1 MLICYCCFYSV
12 KCSFE
17 ICVTKAIF
25 ERFSE
30 WGTMS
35 NWVFTVIGKINFCLE
50 CLNKVKV
57 LFYVDPFA
65 TVFICY
71 GKVLYTLCLVLC
83 HLALKFIFGCIQ
95 IDCCQIAYIYFVQCQ
110 FFFFFHR
117 DSSLFL
123 FIYCSSQI
131 ASPPSLEILAS
142 QCFMGMQEC
151 KKQRNL
157 LKATTVISAWHTAY
171 SLKVFN

>member
-35 NWVFTVIGKINFCLE
+35 HWVFTVIGKINFRLE
-50 CLNKVKV
+50 CLNKAYN
-57 LFYVDPFA
+57 F
-65 TVFICY
+65 
-71 GKVLYTLCLVLC
+71 VLC
-83 HLALKFIFGCIQ
+83 WSLCYSFHLLWEGVVYIVLGSMSFGLEIHFGCSQ

-110 FFFFFHR
+110 FFFLF
-117 DSSLFL
+117 SSGLFLIL

-131 ASPPSLEILAS
+131 ASLPLPWNS
-142 QCFMGMQEC
+142 CF
-151 KKQRNL
+151 
-157 LKATTVISAWHTAY
+157 TVLHGHARM
-171 SLKVFN
+171 